1 MAWNKETQR
10 WIRMLLTYQHSDVC
24 ASGSRGVS
32 PKELKFI
39 EHTELH
45 IVCQGSQFIKQRL

>member
-1 MAWNKETQR
+1 MQKRQRPLEMARNKETVLDQ
-10 WIRMLLTYQHSDVC
+10 DVAYMSAQS

-45 IVCQGSQFIKQRL
+45 IV